1 MGKPWSVQMEEQLGN
16 SRGGKALWQSIRR
29 APGLTFGLVMIAGI
43 VLMAIFAGRL
53 TPVDPLRTGAIPLQ
67 PPSAAHRLGTDDL
80 GRDLWSNIAFG
91 ARASLLVG
99 VLATLPAAG
108 VGGLVGV
115 LAGYYGHGWDELLM
129 RIAEVFQILPRFL
142 IALLLVAL
150 FGLNLWTLVLVIAI
164 TGWPMT
170 SRVLRSEILSL
181 REREFV
187 LAARALGGADARITW
202 RHLLP
207 NAFPVVLIGLPLQIG
222 RAILLESGLS
232 FLGLGD
238 PGVASWGRLLQSA
251 QGYMRDAWWLALFP
265 GLALTITV
273 LALYLIAEGLH
284 VRFTPALARRVTLPA
299 GDALRA
305 RKLIA
310 PPPAPQVGTS

>member
-1 MGKPWSVQMEEQLGN
+1 MEKQPGT
-16 SRGGKALWQSIRR
+16 SRSGKALWQAIRR
-29 APGLTFGLVMIAGI
+29 APGLTFGLVVIAGI
-43 VLMAIFAGRL
+43 VLMAIFAARL
-53 TPVDPLRTGAIPLQ
+53 TPVDPLRTGATPLQ
-67 PPSAAHRLGTDDL
+67 PPSASRWLGTDEL
-80 GRDLWSNIAFG
+80 GRDLWSNIAYG

-99 VLATLPAAG
+99 VLATLLATG
-108 VGGLVGV
+108 VGVLVGV
-115 LAGYYGHGWDELLM
+115 LAGYYGRGWDELLM
-129 RIAEVFQILPRFL
+129 RIAEVFQIAPRFL

-150 FGLNLWTLVLVIAI
+150 FGANLWTLVPVIAI

-187 LAARALGGADARITW
+187 LAARALGGADARIMW

-207 NAFPVVLIGLPLQIG
+207 NAFPAVLIGLPMQIG

-251 QGYMRDAWWLALFP
+251 QGFMRDAWWLALFP
-265 GLALTITV
+265 GLALTLTV

-284 VRFTPALARRVTLPA
+284 VRFTPTLARRVA
-299 GDALRA
+299 
-305 RKLIA
+305 A
-310 PPPAPQVGTS
+310 PRVWQPG